1 MNRER
6 FADANGTLMSG
17 RNSRETEAVSRR
29 RLVKTVTVVAGILL
43 TACDDKTNDAAAT
56 AAPPPTVSVLA
67 VAQKDVTPATDFV
80 GRVVATDK
88 VELRARVQGFLQKR
102 LFKEGQDVKAGDLLF
117 VIEQEPFQAA
127 VTQAEADLAS
137 AHADAQNAKLQLDRA
152 EELVKKQNIPVA
164 TRDDRAATAAM
175 ANARVQ
181 EKEASLQVAKI
192 NLSYTEIRSPVA
204 GRIGLAKYSEGNLV
218 APDSG
223 TLAVIVSQDPIYATF
238 QVSQREILEAQRRM
252 AAAGNDPSSLV
263 VRLKLPDG
271 SDYAEP
277 GKVNFLDVQVNQG
290 TDTTT
295 VRAEFPN
302 PGRLLVDGAFVNVSV
317 ERGTP
322 TPSLVIPQAAIQVD
336 QAGPFALVVNAEK
349 KVEIRRLTIGRST
362 GTDVTIDQGLKAGD
376 LVIVEGIQKVRPG
389 ALVEPTILPQPAAT
403 PAASAG

>member
-1 MNRER
+1 MQ
-6 FADANGTLMSG
+6 AAAAL
-17 RNSRETEAVSRR
+17 A
-29 RLVKTVTVVAGILL
+29 AILL
-43 TACDDKTNDAAAT
+43 TACDDKANDAAAT
-56 AAPPPTVSVLA
+56 PAPPPAVSVMA
-67 VAQKDVTPATDFV
+67 VAQKDVTPATAFV

-102 LFKEGQDVKAGDLLF
+102 SFKEGQDVKAGDLLF

-137 AHADAQNAKLQLDRA
+137 AQADAQNAQLQLARA

-192 NLSYTEIRSPVA
+192 NLSYTEIRAPVD
-204 GRIGLAKYSEGNLV
+204 GRIGLAKYSGGNLV
-218 APDSG
+218 GPDSG

-238 QVSQREILEAQRRM
+238 EVSQREILEAQRRM

-290 TDTTT
+290 TDTAT

-349 KVEIRRLTIGRST
+349 KVEVRRLTIGRAT
-362 GTDVTIDQGLKAGD
+362 GTDMTIEQGLKAGD

-389 ALVEPTILPQPAAT
+389 AVVEPTVLPAPA
-403 PAASAG
+403 PAASAS

>member
-1 MNRER
+1 M
-6 FADANGTLMSG
+6 
-17 RNSRETEAVSRR
+17 
-29 RLVKTVTVVAGILL
+29 
-43 TACDDKTNDAAAT
+43 
-56 AAPPPTVSVLA
+56 A

-362 GTDVTIDQGLKAGD
+362 GTDMTIDQGLKAGE

>member
-1 MNRER
+1 MTGQRSVR
-6 FADANGTLMSG
+6 AAAALTAM
-17 RNSRETEAVSRR
+17 
-29 RLVKTVTVVAGILL
+29 LL
-43 TACDDKTNDAAAT
+43 TACDDKANDAAAT
-56 AAPPPTVSVLA
+56 PAPPPAVSVMA
-67 VAQKDVTPATDFV
+67 VAQKDVTPTVDFV

-102 LFKEGQDVKAGDLLF
+102 LFTEGQDVKDGDLLF

-137 AHADAQNAKLQLDRA
+137 AEADAQNAKLQLGRA

-181 EKEASLQVAKI
+181 ERKASLQVAQI
-192 NLSYTEIRSPVA
+192 NLTYTEIRAPHA

-218 APDSG
+218 GPDSG
-223 TLAVIVSQDPIYATF
+223 TIATIVSQDPIYVTF
-238 QVSQREILEAQRRM
+238 QVSQREILAAQRRM
-252 AAAGNDPSSLV
+252 TAAGTDQSTLV

-290 TDTTT
+290 TDTAT

-302 PGRLLVDGAFVNVSV
+302 PERLLVDGAFVNVSV
-317 ERGTP
+317 ERAKP

-349 KVEIRRLTIGRST
+349 TVEVRRLTIGPAS
-362 GTDVTIDQGLKAGD
+362 GADVTIEQGLKEGD

-389 ALVEPTILPQPAAT
+389 SLVEPTTVPMSA
-403 PAASAG
+403 PAASAS

>member
-1 MNRER
+1 MRPHSGE
-6 FADANGTLMSG
+6 ADAMTGQRSVRAAAALTAM
-17 RNSRETEAVSRR
+17 
-29 RLVKTVTVVAGILL
+29 LL
-43 TACDDKTNDAAAT
+43 TACDDKANDAAAT
-56 AAPPPTVSVLA
+56 PAPPPAVSVMA
-67 VAQKDVTPATDFV
+67 VAQKDVTPTVDFV

-102 LFKEGQDVKAGDLLF
+102 LFTEGQDVKDGDLLF

-137 AHADAQNAKLQLDRA
+137 AEADAQNAKLQLGRA

-181 EKEASLQVAKI
+181 ERKASLQVAQI
-192 NLSYTEIRSPVA
+192 NLTYTEIRAPHA

-218 APDSG
+218 GPDSG
-223 TLAVIVSQDPIYATF
+223 TIATIVSQDPIYVTF
-238 QVSQREILEAQRRM
+238 QVSQREILAAQRRM
-252 AAAGNDPSSLV
+252 TAAGTDQSTLV

-290 TDTTT
+290 TDTAT

-302 PGRLLVDGAFVNVSV
+302 PERLLVDGAFVNVSV
-317 ERGTP
+317 ERAKP

-349 KVEIRRLTIGRST
+349 TVEVRRLTIGPAS
-362 GTDVTIDQGLKAGD
+362 GADVTIEQGLKEGD

-389 ALVEPTILPQPAAT
+389 SLVEPTTAPMSA
-403 PAASAG
+403 PAASAS

>member
-1 MNRER
+1 MQ
-6 FADANGTLMSG
+6 AA
-17 RNSRETEAVSRR
+17 AV
-29 RLVKTVTVVAGILL
+29 LAAILL
-43 TACDDKTNDAAAT
+43 TACDDKANDAAAT
-56 AAPPPTVSVLA
+56 PAPPPAVSVMA

-102 LFKEGQDVKAGDLLF
+102 SFKEGQDVKAGDLLF

-137 AHADAQNAKLQLDRA
+137 AQADAQNAQLQLARA

-192 NLSYTEIRSPVA
+192 NLSYTEIRAPVD
-204 GRIGLAKYSEGNLV
+204 GRIGLAKYSGGNLV
-218 APDSG
+218 GPDSG

-238 QVSQREILEAQRRM
+238 EVSQREILEAQRRM

-290 TDTTT
+290 TDTAT

-349 KVEIRRLTIGRST
+349 KVEVRRLTIGHAT
-362 GTDVTIDQGLKAGD
+362 GADMTIEQGLKAGD

-389 ALVEPTILPQPAAT
+389 AVVEPTVLPAPA
-403 PAASAG
+403 PAASAS

>member
-1 MNRER
+1 MTGQRSVR
-6 FADANGTLMSG
+6 AAAALTAM
-17 RNSRETEAVSRR
+17 
-29 RLVKTVTVVAGILL
+29 LL
-43 TACDDKTNDAAAT
+43 TACDDKANDAAAT
-56 AAPPPTVSVLA
+56 PAPPPAVSVMA
-67 VAQKDVTPATDFV
+67 VAQKDVTPTVDFV

-102 LFKEGQDVKAGDLLF
+102 LFTEGQDVKDGDLLF

-137 AHADAQNAKLQLDRA
+137 AEADAQNAKLQLGRA

-164 TRDDRAATAAM
+164 TRDDRAATAVM

-181 EKEASLQVAKI
+181 ERKASLQVAQI
-192 NLSYTEIRSPVA
+192 NLTYTEIRAPHA

-218 APDSG
+218 GPDSG
-223 TLAVIVSQDPIYATF
+223 TIATIVSQDPIYVTF
-238 QVSQREILEAQRRM
+238 QVSQREILAAQRRM
-252 AAAGNDPSSLV
+252 TAAGTDQSTLV

-290 TDTTT
+290 TDTAT

-302 PGRLLVDGAFVNVSV
+302 PERLLVDGAFVNVSV
-317 ERGTP
+317 ERAKP

-349 KVEIRRLTIGRST
+349 TVEVRRLTIGPAS
-362 GTDVTIDQGLKAGD
+362 GADVTIEQGLKEGD

-389 ALVEPTILPQPAAT
+389 SLVEPTTVPMSA
-403 PAASAG
+403 PAASAS

>member
-1 MNRER
+1 MT
-6 FADANGTLMSG
+6 G
-17 RNSRETEAVSRR
+17 R
-29 RLVKTVTVVAGILL
+29 RLVRVAAALAAMLL
-43 TACDDKTNDAAAT
+43 TACDDKAQDAAAT
-56 AAPPPTVSVLA
+56 PAPPPAVSVMA
-67 VAQKDVTPATDFV
+67 VAQKDVTPAADFV

-102 LFKEGQDVKAGDLLF
+102 LFTEGRDVKAGDLLF
-117 VIEQEPFQAA
+117 VIEPEPFQAA

-137 AHADAQNAKLQLDRA
+137 AQADAQNAKLQLGRA

-181 EKEASLQVAKI
+181 EREAALQVAKI
-192 NLSYTEIRSPVA
+192 NLTYTEIRAPVA

-218 APDSG
+218 GPDSG

-271 SDYAEP
+271 SDYAEA

-290 TDTTT
+290 TDTAT

-317 ERGTP
+317 ERDKP
-322 TPSLVIPQAAIQVD
+322 TPALVIPQAAIQVD

-349 KVEIRRLTIGRST
+349 KVEVRRLTIGRGIGADIT
-362 GTDVTIDQGLKAGD
+362 VEEGLKEGD

-389 ALVEPTILPQPAAT
+389 TVVDPTTVPAQAPAA
-403 PAASAG
+403 AAG